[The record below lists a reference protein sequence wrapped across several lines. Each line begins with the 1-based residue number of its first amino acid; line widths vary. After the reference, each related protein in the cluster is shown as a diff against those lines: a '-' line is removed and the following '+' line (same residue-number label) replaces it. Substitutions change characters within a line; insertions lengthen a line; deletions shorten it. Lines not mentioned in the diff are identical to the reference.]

1 MEKLNKTKKVTTDDL
16 AMMVAKGFENMV
28 TKDSLELFKFD
39 TNNHF
44 NNLETD
50 MKSVKK
56 DLFELKE
63 KVDDI
68 HDTVMGYDKRI
79 EVLESQG

>member
-1 MEKLNKTKKVTTDDL
+1 
-16 AMMVAKGFENMV
+16 MMVAKGFENMV

>member
-1 MEKLNKTKKVTTDDL
+1 VEKLNKTKKVTTDDL